1 MPPTRKHACG
11 PRAARSNAGKAQ
23 STLSFSGRVTKST
36 ASDVRK
42 NTIKPATVTKNLS
55 PQRDPSPDKEAEETV
70 AEEAKGEEEEE
81 AAATAEET
89 YDSQPTQSTEAPPR
103 EVTPAERKAQ
113 SISDAQIS
121 SYWKTLERQRK
132 APRIHQQDLDTYEKV
147 LRYFDVSSQYGPC
160 IGIGRMKRWLR
171 ADGLGLNPPIEVLA
185 VLVKGEAEGGRDLE
199 TAKMDG
205 ILNAIVV
212 GT

>member
-1 MPPTRKHACG
+1 MPPTRKHAG
-11 PRAARSNAGKAQ
+11 GARGTRSSAGKAQ
-23 STLSFSGRVTKST
+23 STLSFSGRVTKS
-36 ASDVRK
+36 SVKDVK
-42 NTIKPATVTKNLS
+42 KKAITPAAIAKIS
-55 PQRDPSPDKEAEETV
+55 PQPDTSPDKEAEETV
-70 AEEAKGEEEEE
+70 AEEAEEAEEEEEEEEEE
-81 AAATAEET
+81 A
-89 YDSQPTQSTEAPPR
+89 YDSQPTQSTEPPPR
-103 EVTPAERKAQ
+103 NLTPAETKAQ
-113 SISDAQIS
+113 SITDAQIS